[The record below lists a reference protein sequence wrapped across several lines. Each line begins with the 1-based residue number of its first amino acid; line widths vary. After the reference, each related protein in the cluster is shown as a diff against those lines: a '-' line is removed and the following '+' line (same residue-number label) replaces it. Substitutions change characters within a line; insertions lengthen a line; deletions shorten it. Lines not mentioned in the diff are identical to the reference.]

1 VVYAALDGARPA
13 TTSPDLIARVIR
25 GQIGFGGLL
34 LSDDLSMEALKG
46 SLGERAEAS
55 LAAGCDVALHC
66 NGKAAEMEA
75 VAAAVGPLT
84 AEAQRRIAAGR
95 ARLGRPEAVDQAALQ
110 RRLDGLMN
118 NA

>member
-1 VVYAALDGARPA
+1 
-13 TTSPDLIARVIR
+13 
-25 GQIGFGGLL
+25 
-34 LSDDLSMEALKG
+34 
-46 SLGERAEAS
+46 
-55 LAAGCDVALHC
+55 
-66 NGKAAEMEA
+66 MEA

>member
-1 VVYAALDGARPA
+1 
-13 TTSPDLIARVIR
+13 LIDEVIR
-25 GQIGFGGLL
+25 GRIGFDGLL
-34 LSDDLSMEALKG
+34 LSDDLSMEALQG

-66 NGKAAEMEA
+66 NGKPAEMEQ
-75 VAAAVGPLT
+75 VAAAVGPLS
-84 AEAQRRIAAGR
+84 AAAQRRIAAAR

-118 NA
+118 SV